1 MSDFFLLAGLL
12 IGIGIVLPGVSGGVI
27 AVILNVYDKIIFAV
41 NDFHEDKRSNAVFLF
56 KIFFGVIAG
65 TIVSANLLS
74 FFFERYLVEVSYLF
88 IGLVI
93 GTVPLLINNYKE
105 KCNEKLNYFVLFV
118 VMSISIFLSI
128 GLKES
133 LGEMSRNT
141 SLFILLLAGFL
152 FALGKVVPGLSSSIM
167 LNIIGKYDLFLSLFS
182 NPINFI
188 FENTYEFI
196 IILIGLIV
204 GIIVSIKIM
213 SFCLMRYCSITY
225 SVIIGFVLGSVIVM
239 YPGVVSFAGILF
251 FLIGLVLSLGLPL
264 LKK

>member
-1 MSDFFLLAGLL
+1 MLAGLL

-27 AVILNVYDKIIFAV
+27 AVILNVYDKIIFAF
-41 NDFHEDKRSNAVFLF
+41 NNFHEDKRSNAVFLF
-56 KIFFGVIAG
+56 KIFFGVISG

-93 GTVPLLINNYKE
+93 GTVPLIINNYKE
-105 KCNEKLNYFVLFV
+105 KCDKPLNYFVLFV

-128 GLKES
+128 NLKENLS
-133 LGEMSRNT
+133 EMSRNT
-141 SLFILLLAGFL
+141 SLFMLLLAGFL

-167 LNIIGKYDLFLSLFS
+167 LNLIGKYDLFLSLFS

-196 IILIGLIV
+196 IILVGLIV
-204 GIIVSIKIM
+204 GIFVSIKII
-213 SFCLMRYCSITY
+213 SFCLKKYYSITY
-225 SVIIGFVLGSVIVM
+225 SVIIGFVLGSVMVM
-239 YPGVVSFAGILF
+239 YPGVVPFVGILF
-251 FLIGLVLSLGLPL
+251 FLLGLVLSLGIPL